1 MIDVD
6 HRTQTRT
13 KRPLLAG
20 LLVVAPGLLALTACS
35 SGDDGAGSGPVPE
48 TRASAMAFTP
58 WPYDATLGAVTF
70 TYDQILANGDWV
82 AHHLDLGVPW
92 EEALQGDPY
101 PAAVEN
107 ELNGRVANT
116 PMGTPVYLAVTPL
129 NVARDGLAANWG
141 PGGAEPLPAPWDTRD
156 FTDPEVAQAYTAW
169 LVDLVTRFDP
179 ACLNVAIEVSE
190 LALND
195 PAAFQEFLGFEA
207 AVVADLRLQFPELP
221 LMISVGLKSPTSAS
235 AATLRTVMPD
245 AIDHVDWVGLSMY
258 PYVFF
263 DHPDKGDPA
272 NLPADWFSQGV
283 DLANGKPVAVA
294 ETGWIAEDLVIPT
307 FSVNVPADEGD
318 QTRYVEALLAE
329 CERHD
334 ARFVTWFTVADFDD
348 LWNGVLGQDPI
359 ARIWRDTGL
368 FDGIQVSRPA
378 LGAWQARLAV
388 PLR

>member
-1 MIDVD
+1 MQDADDRREPRIAGP
-6 HRTQTRT
+6 RR
-13 KRPLLAG
+13 AG
-20 LLVVAPGLLALTACS
+20 LLVVMAALTACS
-35 SGDDGAGSGPVPE
+35 GGDDPGGGPAPE
-48 TRASAMAFTP
+48 ARASAMAFTP
-58 WPYDATLGAVTF
+58 WPYDATIGAVTF

-92 EEALQGDPY
+92 EESLQGDPY

-107 ELNGRVANT
+107 ELDGRVANT
-116 PMGTPVYLAVTPL
+116 PLGTPVYLAVTPL
-129 NVARDGLAANWG
+129 NSARDGLAANWG
-141 PGGAEPLPAPWDTRD
+141 PGGAEPLPSPWDTRG
-156 FTDPEVAQAYTAW
+156 FADPEVALAYTTW
-169 LVDLVTRFDP
+169 LVDLVNRFDP
-179 ACLNVAIEVSE
+179 ACLNFAVEVSE

-195 PAAFQEFLGFEA
+195 PLEFQAFLGFEA
-207 AVVADLRLQFPELP
+207 AVVSSLRAQFPDLP
-221 LMISVGLKSPTSAS
+221 LMLSVALKSPTSAA

-245 AIDHVDWVGLSMY
+245 AIDRVDWVGLSVY

-263 DHPDKGDPA
+263 DHADKGDPA

-283 DLANGKPVAVA
+283 DLAGGKPVAVA

-307 FSVNVPADEGD
+307 FSLSVPADEDD
-318 QTRYVEALLAE
+318 QARYVEALLIE

-334 ARFVTWFTVADFDD
+334 ARFVTWFTIADYDA

-368 FDGIQVSRPA
+368 YDGAQVARPS
-378 LGAWQARLAV
+378 LDAWRARLAV